1 MYLNPPSSYFNKAS
15 RNRVLSSSP
24 DPAIHSIA
32 FAKPHRLLLA
42 IPQSFPSFK
51 TLSTLWIGVG
61 CVWVQISSQGMT
73 MREGWRKGYNDFS
86 LRMSNFLSK
95 RWVCV
100 VENLFRVFFSEWPL
114 LHLWVTRVYIA
125 WVKGK
130 QVTHKKKKNS
140 KQKVSRLSRRKA
152 LLARHSRKRQPGTTL
167 QLPVMCFSHA
177 FSREPSS
184 RTSHELLAKCT
195 DLQLSLS
202 LHQLNNKIPQNTRNK
217 IKVITKLFVME

>member
-130 QVTHKKKKNS
+130 QVTHKKKKKLQAKS
-140 KQKVSRLSRRKA
+140 FATISQEGLACETLTKTTAWHDSSDSSHV
-152 LLARHSRKRQPGTTL
+152 LLTCLFAGTL
-167 QLPVMCFSHA
+167 IA
-177 FSREPSS
+177 NFSRASREMHWSS
-184 RTSHELLAKCT
+184 
-195 DLQLSLS
+195 
-202 LHQLNNKIPQNTRNK
+202 
-217 IKVITKLFVME
+217 VKLESSPT